1 MPSNYYRIGLH
12 IKDQM
17 RKMIKKPID
26 LFFIEQG
33 EGIPVLLIH
42 GYPLDHQIWSRVV
55 SMLAKKARII
65 TPDLRGFGLSSATKG
80 TYSMSLFAMD
90 IIHLLDQLKIEKAI
104 FVGHS
109 MGGYVCLEIA
119 RSYSERMA
127 GLALVASQAEAD
139 SSETRVGR
147 YASIKAVEKKEFQS
161 WHARCHPDLQT
172 EKTFNHI
179 SKQLITRSPE
189 ELLDR

>member
-1 MPSNYYRIGLH
+1 
-12 IKDQM
+12 
-17 RKMIKKPID
+17 
-26 LFFIEQG
+26 
-33 EGIPVLLIH
+33 
-42 GYPLDHQIWSRVV
+42 
-55 SMLAKKARII
+55 MLAKKARII

-147 YASIKAVEKKEFQS
+147 YASIKAVEKKGIS
-161 WHARCHPDLQT
+161 VVARSMPSRLTDRKDLQSYIET
-172 EKTFNHI
+172 I
-179 SKQLITRSPE
+179 ITRSSREGIVGSLKGMANGRMPSNG
-189 ELLDR
+189 LRK